1 MVFAIIDLQKNK
13 KGKNKMKIENMKNY
27 TDYNDWLDSNY
38 LSSDYTDEEINDL
51 YEMCMKND
59 SFDDKDELPF

>member
-1 MVFAIIDLQKNK
+1 
-13 KGKNKMKIENMKNY
+13 MKIENMKKY

-51 YEMCMKND
+51 YEMCKKNKSFEIENMK
-59 SFDDKDELPF
+59 KQEI